1 MTHTVA
7 RTNVGDQGVHP
18 RRGMIRQL
26 AFWSLVALTGFNAL
40 SAIAGG
46 IAVFVTDGL
55 GMPMSFLASGP
66 FTSFM
71 WPAVILAVVVGGSQV
86 LAGGLLLAR
95 REASLLWAAV
105 AGFVMLVWIFVE
117 TIMIGGGSF
126 LQVLYFAAGAAEI
139 ILVLALL
146 GIVAWLPRQPL
157 RGARTTGL

>member
-1 MTHTVA
+1 MTHTVD
-7 RTNVGDQGVHP
+7 RTNVEHRGRVHL
-18 RRGMIRQL
+18 RIGLLR
-26 AFWSLVALTGFNAL
+26 SLVFWALVVVTGFNAL
-40 SAIAGG
+40 SALAGG

-66 FTSFM
+66 FTSFT

-95 REASLLWAAV
+95 REASLLWTAV
-105 AGFVMLVWIFVE
+105 AGFVMLIWIFVE

-126 LQVLYFAAGAAEI
+126 LQVLYFATGGVQI

-146 GIVAWLPRQPL
+146 GVVAWLPRQPL
-157 RGARTTGL
+157 RAAPTVP

>member
-1 MTHTVA
+1 
-7 RTNVGDQGVHP
+7 
-18 RRGMIRQL
+18 MIRQL

-55 GMPMSFLASGP
+55 GMPVSFLASGP
-66 FTSFM
+66 FTSFT
-71 WPAVILAVVVGGSQV
+71 WPAVILVVVVGGSQV
-86 LAGGLLLAR
+86 LAGGLLLGR

-117 TIMIGGGSF
+117 TIIIGGGSF
-126 LQVLYFAAGAAEI
+126 LQVLYFATGGVQI

-146 GIVAWLPRQPL
+146 GVVAWLPRQPL
-157 RGARTTGL
+157 RAAPTRL